1 MGKAEQTMSFCL
13 LGGKLMLRY
22 GGETYRVE
30 DTMYRMAKAA
40 GMHNVNSFVTLTG
53 IFLAFRTEDGQD
65 YMQMIRVRERFQDL
79 SKVTSVNQVSRE
91 FTHGNLSIEEATNQL
106 TDIEKAPMNYPLWL
120 IYLASGV
127 GGATF
132 SFLIGNSFPDILPAF
147 IGGLITTVSL
157 VLYQKFLKV
166 KFFSEFLAAVS
177 GVLAAVLLETSGLVQ
192 NMDQVV
198 IGTLIPLVPGV
209 PLTNSVRDLMSGDLV
224 AGVARGAEAAVTS
237 LSIAA
242 GTVVSLSILYL

>member
-1 MGKAEQTMSFCL
+1 MGRAEQTMAFCL

-22 GGETYRVE
+22 GAETYRVE

-40 GMHNVNSFVTLTG
+40 GMRNINSFVTLTG
-53 IFLAFRTEDGQD
+53 IFLAYRTVEGQD
-65 YMQMIRVRERFQDL
+65 FMQMIRVHERYQDL

-91 FTHGNLSIEEATNQL
+91 FSHGELTIEEATNQL
-106 TDIEKAPMNYPLWL
+106 TAIEKAPMNYPLWL
-120 IYLASGV
+120 IYLASGI
-127 GGATF
+127 GGAAF
-132 SFLIGNSFPDILPAF
+132 SYLIGKSFPDILPAF
-147 IGGLITTVSL
+147 IGGLITTVTL
-157 VLYQKFLKV
+157 VLYQKYLKV

-177 GVLAAVLLETSGLVQ
+177 GGITAVIMSQTGLAL
-192 NMDQVV
+192 NIDQVI

-224 AGVARGAEAAVTS
+224 AGVARGAEAGVTS

-242 GTVVSLSILYL
+242 GVVVSLSFLYI